1 MEVNTNSEELFN
13 NIFENIN
20 FIQNEEK
27 INIEKINLISNDL
40 LQLKNNFNKIL
51 TFENC
56 LKTLNSELNKY

>member
-27 INIEKINLISNDL
+27 INIEKINLIYYN
-40 LQLKNNFNKIL
+40 LKIILINF
-51 TFENC
+51 
-56 LKTLNSELNKY
+56 